1 MIIEELGL
9 PHEVV
14 PLPLSD
20 VKKPEYLEINPNGRV
35 PTMHDPNTGIQIFES
50 GAIVEY
56 LCETYD
62 KQHKLSFAK
71 DTPEYW
77 LAKQWL
83 FFQVSGQGPY
93 YGQAAWFLRYHPED
107 VPSAKKRY
115 IDEIHRVTGV
125 LEGHLAK
132 QKDSGSGSG
141 PWLVGGK
148 MSYADIAFVPYQMI
162 LPGMILSKDQMDA
175 DKYPMVKDWLHRMS
189 ESPGIGK
196 VIAGFG
202 KGH

>member
-1 MIIEELGL
+1 MLIEELEL
-9 PHEVV
+9 PNEVV
-14 PLPLSD
+14 AIQLSE
-20 VKKPEYLEINPNGRV
+20 VKKPEYLAINPNGRI
-35 PTMHDPNTGIQIFES
+35 PAMHDPNTDTLLFES

-62 KQHKLSFAK
+62 TQHKLSFAK
-71 DTPEYW
+71 GTPEYW

-93 YGQAAWFLRYHPED
+93 YGQAAWFLKYHSED

-115 IDEIHRVTGV
+115 IDEVHRVTGV

-132 QKDSGSGSG
+132 QKESGSGSG

-148 MSYADIAFVPYQMI
+148 MSYADIAFVPYQII
-162 LPGMILSKDQMDA
+162 LPDMMLSKDQMDA
-175 DKYPMVKDWLHRMS
+175 DKYPIVKDWIHRMS
-189 ESPGIGK
+189 QSQGVGK
-196 VIAGFG
+196 IVAGFG

>member
-1 MIIEELGL
+1 MMIIEELGL

-14 PLPLSD
+14 ALPLSD
-20 VKKPEYLEINPNGRV
+20 VKNPEYLAINPNGRV

-83 FFQVSGQGPY
+83 VLPSFWTGSV
-93 YGQAAWFLRYHPED
+93 LRPGSM
-107 VPSAKKRY
+107 VPQISSRGCAKRKE
-115 IDEIHRVTGV
+115 EIHRR
-125 LEGHLAK
+125 
-132 QKDSGSGSG
+132 S
-141 PWLVGGK
+141 
-148 MSYADIAFVPYQMI
+148 
-162 LPGMILSKDQMDA
+162 
-175 DKYPMVKDWLHRMS
+175 
-189 ESPGIGK
+189 SPC
-196 VIAGFG
+196 
-202 KGH
+202 HWCP